1 MPIAIPIPIPIP
13 SFFHTIFGIAEK
25 MKTRAGVAIML
36 LLALIGLHIRAA
48 ERERCGQ
55 CGMDLAMYGRT
66 QYEIIW
72 IDGTATKTCGVQCGL
87 TQQVKHRDKFKSS
100 RAKDYFTGQLFDAQ
114 TGFYVFGSAIVADRA
129 PGFIA
134 FRQREDARKLQKT
147 SGGRV
152 MGFEEALSVWTKRLV
167 RR

>member
-1 MPIAIPIPIPIP
+1 
-13 SFFHTIFGIAEK
+13 
-25 MKTRAGVAIML
+25 MKTHACAAGVL
-36 LLALIGLHIRAA
+36 FLVLVGLHLHAT
-48 ERERCGQ
+48 EGERCGQ

-72 IDGTATKTCGVQCGL
+72 VDGTTTNTCGVQCGL
-87 TQQVKHRDKFKSS
+87 TQQIKHRDKFKSS

-114 TGFYVFGSAIVADRA
+114 TGFYVFGSAIVTDMA